1 MSDFEKAEQHASN
14 VIDGGFYSLLT
25 DFENVFKPGNE
36 DNREII
42 FSIQFDPA
50 TLINGV
56 AGHSA
61 HSWGGLFAARQE
73 GWPYRH
79 GQIRPTDRCY
89 LQYDAE
95 DKRYPGSFM
104 VSRYQRYYNAY
115 EDGIPAADKVVTHY
129 YPHASLVN
137 DPANPS
143 PDNWVYLDEYTD
155 DVPLNEEWED
165 ENYPW
170 VKKFD
175 DPNSVDRGDNSR
187 DFFLFRLAETYL
199 IRSEA
204 RIKQGKSGDA
214 DINTVRARSWDV
226 MASGADLDDVLDERG
241 RELMG
246 ECKRWM
252 DLRRMG
258 KVKERVSMYNPS
270 VRRYLD
276 QSINPFGDQ
285 DGKALRR
292 PIPTDVII
300 RDAGNYGQNIGY

>member
-1 MSDFEKAEQHASN
+1 M
-14 VIDGGFYSLLT
+14 VT
-25 DFENVFKPGNE
+25 
-36 DNREII
+36 
-42 FSIQFDPA
+42 
-50 TLINGV
+50 
-56 AGHSA
+56 
-61 HSWGGLFAARQE
+61 
-73 GWPYRH
+73 
-79 GQIRPTDRCY
+79 
-89 LQYDAE
+89 
-95 DKRYPGSFM
+95 RYE
-104 VSRYQRYYNAY
+104 RYYNAY
-115 EDGIPAADKVVTHY
+115 EDGIPQDDKVVTHFF
-129 YPHASLVN
+129 PHASLVN
-137 DPANPS
+137 DPMNPS

-155 DVPLNEEWED
+155 DVPANEEWED

-204 RIKQGKSGDA
+204 RINQGRSGDE

-226 MASGADLDDVLDERG
+226 MASGADLDEVLDERG

-258 KVKERVSMYNPS
+258 KVKERVSMYNPT
-270 VRRYLD
+270 VKRYID

-300 RDAGNYGQNIGY
+300 RDAGDYGQNIGY